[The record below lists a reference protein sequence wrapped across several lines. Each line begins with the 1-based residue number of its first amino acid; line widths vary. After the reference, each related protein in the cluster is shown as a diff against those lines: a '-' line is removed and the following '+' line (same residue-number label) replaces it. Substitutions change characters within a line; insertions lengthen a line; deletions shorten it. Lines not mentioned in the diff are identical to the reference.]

1 MGAYLVGAADA
12 RRAIVVAADA
22 PGWRAKGARR
32 FARRLAA
39 DGTLVVTPDLWRGDT
54 WYGDPSPAARA
65 KTDDFREWARG
76 HRPANA
82 AADLRAV
89 VAALRERGAERVAV
103 VGLGLGANA
112 VANLA
117 AAGNEAGEEK
127 VEASAETTRETTTP
141 EASPASS
148 ASADRRGDAHSACAL
163 VCAMDLDAVAAGETA
178 AAKPPALFVW
188 GGGEE
193 QDAARVAIEFI
204 AEERAG
210 DAEEGKWASEA
221 FADAAADFA
230 FAEEGDEAAER
241 AAAELVLRWMFR
253 EEAGDPTSAEG
264 NAKTTTAQG

>member
-22 PGWRAKGARR
+22 PGWRANGARR

-39 DGTLVVTPDLWRGDT
+39 DGALVVTPDLWRGDT

-76 HRPANA
+76 HRPAKI

-117 AAGNEAGEEK
+117 AAGNEAGEER
-127 VEASAETTRETTTP
+127 VEASAETARETTTP
-141 EASPASS
+141 ASS
-148 ASADRRGDAHSACAL
+148 AAADRRGDAHSACAL

-193 QDAARVAIEFI
+193 QDAARAAIDFI

-264 NAKTTTAQG
+264 NAKTTTARG